1 MVKGTADEEDDD
13 DVDDDENCSVFF
25 VKDFNFYVVEVSNK
39 KDGQKDCVKW
49 HNGRKTTP
57 KKLFVENFFATVS

>member
-1 MVKGTADEEDDD
+1 MVKGTAADEEDDD
-13 DVDDDENCSVFF
+13 DDDDENCSVFF
-25 VKDFNFYVVEVSNK
+25 CKDVLIFYVVEVSNK

-57 KKLFVENFFATVS
+57 KNYSLKIFLQQ